1 MNSKTGFKNSQKGL
15 YNNILP
21 PPPRFCNSVIS
32 GVWGI
37 FEFNSSADCN
47 AQIIASLACAQDSA
61 RQLGSGAEHKTAKEP
76 VESENN
82 KLFEQ
87 ASSKPSKIVQIP
99 KQVRNDDFSLVNENN
114 NKASC
119 HPEFISGSYQS
130 CDSTHSRSDSEHTSQ
145 NAKELLEEGNNNKIN
160 CNIHRASGRVCLL
173 LPLSCGETCKMASR
187 LHYNIANTHCSF
199 NSELGQSRTPLT
211 RYK

>member
-1 MNSKTGFKNSQKGL
+1 MVDLTQQ
-15 YNNILP
+15 
-21 PPPRFCNSVIS
+21 R
-32 GVWGI
+32 
-37 FEFNSSADCN
+37 N
-47 AQIIASLACAQDSA
+47 AQIIAPLVCAQDSA

-114 NKASC
+114 NKTSC

-130 CDSTHSRSDSEHTSQ
+130 CDSTHSRSNSEHTSQ
-145 NAKELLEEGNNNKIN
+145 TAKELLEERKVSKKNNPNFCFMFHPFFGAKNGWSPRNSRPAVPFIQKVTQT
-160 CNIHRASGRVCLL
+160 CARQLGLYKLLSLIKLKCLL
-173 LPLSCGETCKMASR
+173 YLHSPQTNLACSC
-187 LHYNIANTHCSF
+187 L
-199 NSELGQSRTPLT
+199 
-211 RYK
+211 